1 MSRIQQFKVYG
12 SGYTCKFHETSVLKK
27 SMCQGKNSPL
37 SAVPH
42 IVLKRQ
48 QQELFATHS
57 INFASSYSLQLKVK
71 YSTKNASEHLT
82 GEERDKTV

>member
-1 MSRIQQFKVYG
+1 MICKRSRIQQFKVYG
-12 SGYTCKFHETSVLKK
+12 SGYTCKFHDTSVLKK
-27 SMCQGKNSPL
+27 KTMCQGKNSPL

-48 QQELFATHS
+48 QQELFATDS

-71 YSTKNASEHLT
+71 YSTKNASQHLT
-82 GEERDKTV
+82 GE